1 MPDLTKG
8 RKAEQERR
16 NYQSG
21 NWRLSVKEETFDR
34 KKE

>member
-8 RKAEQERR
+8 RKAERERR
-16 NYQSG
+16 NYQLGS
-21 NWRLSVKEETFDR
+21 WRLGLNDGTFDR